1 MQIEEIKLKNF
12 RCFEDISINTSDITL
27 LTGANS
33 SGKSSLMYGILGAIQ
48 SREFPFQFSPN
59 GKYIKMGDYAEI
71 VHNHNNNS
79 DITIEF
85 KFKNGERHEHITS
98 VWGADKTNNL
108 PILKSLTATSDH
120 YNLQIEKI
128 RKYDL
133 KFQYHPENDPNYN
146 YRNPDFLNKIFKS
159 FDKVFSDI
167 EKDENKIKDKDDAN
181 SFLKRYSNQKT
192 EIEFKF
198 TKLSDLES
206 VVKSKGNFY
215 LDTTLTSISKIF
227 NSFDDRINYIS
238 SFRLYPE
245 RTYYETSKLNLK
257 VGKFGENYED
267 QIIAWEGK
275 NDPKYKELLTIM
287 KDIGLFYEIKTKRLD
302 GGRFEILVRNKKNGI
317 WSALSDVGF
326 GISQFLPI
334 IVADLQ
340 LGKKSTLFIA
350 QPEIHLHP
358 KIQAQFADYIIKQ
371 IKESDKRY
379 MIETHSEYLINRI
392 RLAITEEKMNE
403 SQVRT
408 YYIENNGQKTKKY
421 NLEFL
426 KNGQIKGAPK
436 GFFDTYMLDVM
447 NIAISAN

>member
-1 MQIEEIKLKNF
+1 MQIEEITLKNF
-12 RCFEDISINTSDITL
+12 RCFNEISINTSDITL

-33 SGKSSLMYGILGAIQ
+33 SGKSSLMYGVLGAIQ

-71 VHNHNNNS
+71 VHNHDNNL
-79 DITIEF
+79 DIEIGF
-85 KFKNGERHEHITS
+85 KFKKGEKIETINTIWR
-98 VWGADKTNNL
+98 ADKTNNL
-108 PILKSLTATSDH
+108 PVLKSLSASSD
-120 YNLQIEKI
+120 YYSLEIIKI
-128 RKYDL
+128 KKYDL
-133 KFQYHPENDPNYN
+133 KFKYFPENDPNYN

-159 FDKVFSDI
+159 FDKVFSEI
-167 EKDENKIKDKDDAN
+167 EKDDKKGKDEKSADEI
-181 SFLKRYSNQKT
+181 LKRYSNQKN

-198 TKLSDLES
+198 TNISELEG

-215 LDTTLTSISKIF
+215 LDTTLSTISKVF
-227 NSFDDRINYIS
+227 TTFDDGTNYIS

-275 NDPKYKELLTIM
+275 NDPKYKELLSTM
-287 KDIGLFYEIKTKRLD
+287 KEIGLFYEIKTKRLD
-302 GGRFEILVRNKKNGI
+302 GGRFEILIRNKKDGI

-358 KIQAQFADYIIKQ
+358 KIQAQFADYIISQ
-371 IKESDKRY
+371 IKNSEKRY
-379 MIETHSEYLINRI
+379 VIETHSEYLINRL
-392 RLAITEEKMNE
+392 RLAVTEEKISEN
-403 SQVRT
+403 QVNT

-421 NLEFL
+421 ELNFL